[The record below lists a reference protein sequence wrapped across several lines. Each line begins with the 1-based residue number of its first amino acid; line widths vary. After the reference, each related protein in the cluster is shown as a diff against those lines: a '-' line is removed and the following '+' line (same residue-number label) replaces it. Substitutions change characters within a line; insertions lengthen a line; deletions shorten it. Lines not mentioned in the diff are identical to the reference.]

1 MISSLATPVI
11 PNAPIAMK
19 TRSGGNSNLNPL
31 ITSEKVNPKGVK
43 EIAKTE
49 ASVKRVNPATIKIEV
64 FSMME

>member
-1 MISSLATPVI
+1 MI

-19 TRSGGNSNLNPL
+19 TRSGGSSNLNPL